1 MAINR
6 RAAINADTKNKQ
18 DTGVHACL
26 CVCVCVCVYDS
37 INSATIKKARK
48 RERHTVSVIDLYY

>member
-1 MAINR
+1 MLTQKINK
-6 RAAINADTKNKQ
+6 TP
-18 DTGVHACL
+18 VFMHV
-26 CVCVCVCVYDS
+26 CVFVCVCVYDS